1 MVELSE
7 EIISRT
13 IAVARGLAKAWSDTT
28 NGTNQIII
36 NFKLY
41 DYDKELLS

>member
-13 IAVARGLAKAWSDTT
+13 IAVARRLAMRGAIPPTA
-28 NGTNQIII
+28 QINRFI
-36 NFKLY
+36 NF
-41 DYDKELLS
+41 